1 MGRIAFSNPKTEAT
15 YVVAE
20 CFARVA
26 CTEFGEYALGFFKE
40 ASPEWLDL
48 TGNGSP
54 NSLFPLRPLF
64 GLAPAAAVT
73 LSDGG
78 PLFLI
83 GNDVIYVDGRGL
95 RATDDDRSDSDDV
108 HLLREGEY

>member
-64 GLAPAAAVT
+64 GLFTSCCRHALRRWTA
-73 LSDGG
+73 LSD
-78 PLFLI
+78 
-83 GNDVIYVDGRGL
+83 RK
-95 RATDDDRSDSDDV
+95 
-108 HLLREGEY
+108 